1 MDSGRSISG
10 RLRDDGTDWIVRQWA
25 IETGNDR
32 VWQPYGRVNLWRDW
46 VAAGHVVGGDQIP
59 LREEAAGM
67 EFAGGVTALL
77 SPNFCIYAQAR
88 YQFAVDNTDG
98 GRRQGACR

>member
-46 VAAGHVVGGDQIP
+46 VAAVSVDGTAVSWHVVESAVDTP
-59 LREEAAGM
+59 LE
-67 EFAGGVTALL
+67 AGGRQQVVTNPPWLGVATKLVRSL
-77 SPNFCIYAQAR
+77 
-88 YQFAVDNTDG
+88 
-98 GRRQGACR
+98 